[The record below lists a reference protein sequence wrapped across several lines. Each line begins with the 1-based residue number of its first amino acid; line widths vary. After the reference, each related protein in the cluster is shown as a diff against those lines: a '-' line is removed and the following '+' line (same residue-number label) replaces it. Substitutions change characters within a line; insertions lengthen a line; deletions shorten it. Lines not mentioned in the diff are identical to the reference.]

1 MEKICSNPC
10 LKISQSTTMIGKMS
24 LKSSSVYSTWIRKYL
39 GQRFNTGFLESSGIN
54 GEETTDL
61 SILQIEYEARNLNLQ
76 ASLNSLIW
84 NSELNPVF
92 TKLGLLLTI
101 QMFVVTKMMMM
112 MGGVKHG
119 HLKYLSI
126 FTQAYL
132 LLLIKK

>member
-1 MEKICSNPC
+1 MFKSLPEDFAIDDDDWEDVIKKVHRYIALGSESI
-10 LKISQSTTMIGKMS
+10 LDKDLTLVFLSQ
-24 LKSSSVYSTWIRKYL
+24 V
-39 GQRFNTGFLESSGIN
+39 ESN

-101 QMFVVTKMMMM
+101 QMF
-112 MGGVKHG
+112 GGDEDDDDDG
-119 HLKYLSI
+119 RCQALSFEI
-126 FTQAYL
+126 PEYFTQVYL